1 MNINSYVKVKLTE
14 KGFKVYKNYI
24 DKINELNK
32 NRLKTLSTD
41 DVGLIVEKT
50 MCEYYLTNFC
60 KNKAKGEENVF

>member
-1 MNINSYVKVKLTE
+1 MLNIADIAKKHIEYCN
-14 KGFKVYKNYI
+14 
-24 DKINELNK
+24 NELNK

-60 KNKAKGEENVF
+60 KNKAKGEIMEIK